1 MPGRT
6 RGGRTRSARRAAGLP
21 SGAERDVYRRAAAER
36 SLLDA
41 AGVADVA
48 RRAGAEVV
56 SGRPSDVPPLVADA
70 YVRAKAGGRL

>member
-1 MPGRT
+1 M
-6 RGGRTRSARRAAGLP
+6 
-21 SGAERDVYRRAAAER
+21 YRRAAAER